1 MDAIALC
8 WFVGLNSWSVP
19 TGLLCGWYAGGWVCV
34 EVGTGS
40 AYICLRLLCLAFLI
54 VQLVQVLCIFTFC
67 ELFLRDA
74 PANVVEYHSMGAP
87 WCSVTKRKTQ
97 TLLT

>member
-8 WFVGLNSWSVP
+8 WFAGFNSWSVP
-19 TGLLCGWYAGGWVCV
+19 TGLLCGWYAGGWVCI

-40 AYICLRLLCLAFLI
+40 ANICLNYHTCHLVL
-54 VQLVQVLCIFTFC
+54 QSVQVLSMFTIC

-87 WCSVTKRKTQ
+87 WCSVMKRKTQ